1 MGAQQLRPAV
11 KISIADTLASLIHA
25 GRRGGAAGAVAQ
37 RPEPDA
43 RRVRLVADPLRSPI
57 TPLER
62 FAVQTLT
69 REGAMVFDALVER
82 LARLL
87 YRDALR
93 HGAWVVD
100 LGFFGGN
107 LFVRDVARDLVA
119 GAGVLWEIETPS
131 RAR

>member
-1 MGAQQLRPAV
+1 M

-37 RPEPDA
+37 RPEPGA
-43 RRVRLVADPLRSPI
+43 RRVRLVAGPLRSPI

-62 FAVQTLT
+62 FAVETLT
-69 REGAMVFDALVER
+69 REGGMAFDALVER
-82 LARLL
+82 LARLR

-107 LFVRDVARDLVA
+107 LFARDVDRDLVA